1 MQVAARKEVFVEHI
15 EAVFLSIASDFLA
28 IVGWAWPVLL
38 IIVGQLIA
46 FGLVMRVVD
55 RGKIF

>member
-1 MQVAARKEVFVEHI
+1 MQQI

-55 RGKIF
+55 RGRIF